1 MKEIICPNC
10 NKTFAVDESGYNAIV
25 QQIRSKEFKDEL
37 QTRLLMMK
45 QEKDAEINRMKAE
58 AELSHQKTLAD
69 RNAEIE
75 KLKFQLATSN
85 NEKTLAVEEAI
96 KEKNEQIASLKA
108 TVSGFDTDKQ
118 LAIAHAL
125 ESKNREIAE
134 ATAIIMKLQGELESS
149 DARHMLELRNKE
161 TLYQEQTRLH
171 EAEIERLKDYKLS
184 LSTKM
189 LGESLEQHCQ
199 NAFNQIRT
207 TAFPNCYFEKD
218 NEVSKESGS
227 KGDYIFRDYVDGIE
241 CVSIMFDMKNEAD
254 ATAAKKTNESFLKEL
269 DKDRR
274 EKNCEYAV
282 LVSMLEQDNELY
294 NNGIVDM
301 SFRYP
306 KTYVIRPQFFVPLI
320 SILSNE
326 AKKNADVKK
335 QLIAAQNQQI
345 DVTHFQD
352 NLQHFKEDF
361 DRNYSLASKK
371 FQDAISQID
380 QTIAHLQ
387 KVKDDLLGSEN
398 NLRIANA
405 KAEKLTVVKLIKG
418 NPTMQQLFAD
428 AQKEKPSES

>member
-1 MKEIICPNC
+1 MKKKNWLISWFHIQRLANKLRWYQSVGIKDDGFSIHIFTRDSLTKKSFNRLFLNC
-10 NKTFAVDESGYNAIV
+10 
-25 QQIRSKEFKDEL
+25 
-37 QTRLLMMK
+37 
-45 QEKDAEINRMKAE
+45 
-58 AELSHQKTLAD
+58 HQ
-69 RNAEIE
+69 
-75 KLKFQLATSN
+75 FQVTN
-85 NEKTLAVEEAI
+85 
-96 KEKNEQIASLKA
+96 EKNERALAIEKAVKARDEEILTLKA
-108 TVSGFDTDKQ
+108 KVSEADTVKE
-118 LAIAHAL
+118 LAIAQAI
-125 ESKNREIAE
+125 EKKNKELSDAE
-134 ATAIIMKLQGELESS
+134 TRIQKLQGELESS

-161 TLYQEQTRLH
+161 TLYQEQTRIH

-199 NAFNQIRT
+199 NAFNQIRA

-227 KGDYIFRDYVDGIE
+227 KGDYNFRDYVDGIE

-254 ATAAKKTNESFLKEL
+254 ATATKKTNESFLKEL
-269 DKDRR
+269 DKDRM

-361 DRNYSLASKK
+361 DRNYSIASKK

-405 KAEKLTVVKLIKG
+405 KAEKLTVMKLIKG
-418 NPTMQQLFAD
+418 NPTMQRLFAD
-428 AQKEKPSES
+428 AEKKNPSKS